1 MKIQNINNNNHI
13 NFKGSSNVNRK
24 EEVNKA
30 NKYDLIDIKAN
41 NIKNNEKGDDNISLH
56 SIKRKLLAEINEETS
71 VDKINRIKESI
82 NNKSYSIDVDEIVNS
97 LLK

>member
-13 NFKGSSNVNRK
+13 NFKSSSNVNRK

-82 NNKSYSIDVDEIVNS
+82 NNKNYSIDVDKIVNS

>member
-13 NFKGSSNVNRK
+13 NFKSSSNVNRK

>member
-1 MKIQNINNNNHI
+1 
-13 NFKGSSNVNRK
+13 
-24 EEVNKA
+24 
-30 NKYDLIDIKAN
+30 
-41 NIKNNEKGDDNISLH
+41 KNNEKGDDNISLH

>member
-13 NFKGSSNVNRK
+13 NFKSSSNVNRK

-82 NNKSYSIDVDEIVNS
+82 NNKNYSIDVDEIVNS

>member
-13 NFKGSSNVNRK
+13 NFKSSSNVNRK

-82 NNKSYSIDVDEIVNS
+82 NNK
-97 LLK
+97 

>member
-82 NNKSYSIDVDEIVNS
+82 NNKNYSIDVDEIVNS